1 MICYP
6 GMELKVRKKF
16 SVTEKVS
23 ELLEKNWSSIMKRR
37 QLLLFLSAD
46 CRLAVNSI
54 HESWII
60 CLNFFN
66 PPINFSLK
74 NEKSK
79 DYCKAAEADKP
90 T

>member
-6 GMELKVRKKF
+6 GMELKVRNKF

-23 ELLEKNWSSIMKRR
+23 ELLEKNWSSIKRR
-37 QLLLFLSAD
+37 QLLLYLSAD

-66 PPINFSLK
+66 PPVNFSLK

-79 DYCKAAEADKP
+79 DYYKAAEADKP